1 MPRRPGQLVERCSR
15 FCRLPNDQENEAAFN
30 RSRPSERGVKVK
42 PRLNIFGRFS
52 AAARADADGCL
63 PAWSWCTIRSR
74 AGCNTGYSTRLG
86 GDREGSIIVLT
97 TSERGGCQMIT
108 IPELTAQALGSFLAR
123 ETEGRFRSSHSD
135 LTKLLP
141 FAARLAL
148 RALGTVMHS
157 ITTSNTPCWSRWSD
171 TTS

>member
-1 MPRRPGQLVERCSR
+1 MQTDAYQHGPGARSDRGLAAIPAI
-15 FCRLPNDQENEAAFN
+15 RLDLAAT
-30 RSRPSERGVKVK
+30 GK
-42 PRLNIFGRFS
+42 
-52 AAARADADGCL
+52 AA
-63 PAWSWCTIRSR
+63 S
-74 AGCNTGYSTRLG
+74 
-86 GDREGSIIVLT
+86 LT